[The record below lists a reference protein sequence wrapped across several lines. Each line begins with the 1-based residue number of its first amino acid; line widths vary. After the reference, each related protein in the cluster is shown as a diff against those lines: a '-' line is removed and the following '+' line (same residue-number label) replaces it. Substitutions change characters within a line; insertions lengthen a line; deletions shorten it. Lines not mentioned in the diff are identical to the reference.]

1 MVDDRENFTS
11 AVRVIIAGRAGYR
24 CTFPSCG
31 RLTIGPGAAA
41 DQVASIGVA
50 CHIFSASPNGPRGQ
64 GGLTADQLKDSEN
77 GFWACGD
84 HSKLV
89 DTNEGARYP
98 AATLLGWRA
107 LHEARIHREMGGIR
121 LPVNWVD
128 GIEIIRS
135 PDVRNRPMFKP
146 GERLSLSRVTLL
158 IGNNGSGKTALC
170 DWIGATDEEGTLS
183 RWVGADLSFALTV
196 YNPEAHRFVVA
207 SLGANFSFQLDGVV
221 VPFNPLPVVVL
232 VLRRSPPRGE
242 EESDLGWVARWLGV
256 TPEVVRRLVEGIAS
270 EGNPFVEAMTV
281 SSDGKIE
288 VDLKVHR
295 GMLRLGHR
303 GGSGDVMV
311 ALALAVARAQHTSLH
326 APTLLLI
333 DEVLSAF
340 DPFNK
345 SVVLEELG
353 RADRFQSLAT
363 LPEMDRQLRWSG
375 WSVVHIESR
384 EGGALITAS

>member
-1 MVDDRENFTS
+1 
-11 AVRVIIAGRAGYR
+11 
-24 CTFPSCG
+24 
-31 RLTIGPGAAA
+31 
-41 DQVASIGVA
+41 
-50 CHIFSASPNGPRGQ
+50 
-64 GGLTADQLKDSEN
+64 
-77 GFWACGD
+77 
-84 HSKLV
+84 
-89 DTNEGARYP
+89 
-98 AATLLGWRA
+98 
-107 LHEARIHREMGGIR
+107 
-121 LPVNWVD
+121 
-128 GIEIIRS
+128 
-135 PDVRNRPMFKP
+135 
-146 GERLSLSRVTLL
+146 
-158 IGNNGSGKTALC
+158 
-170 DWIGATDEEGTLS
+170 
-183 RWVGADLSFALTV
+183 
-196 YNPEAHRFVVA
+196 VVA